1 MIFHGM
7 NYLAVILAALAGMM
21 AGAAWYGALAKP
33 WMKAVGMSEEPK
45 QNPKIYIVALIS
57 QFLIAYILAGL
68 IGHIG
73 TYTIFGGVLSALFC
87 WAGFTIAPMM
97 TNHRFHNATSGRI
110 LSYFEI
116 KLLVLDF
123 QSTLEWPLSRCL
135 KNVLS
140 FSFYGVSV

>member
-97 TNHRFHNATSGRI
+97 TNHRFQGSGWDLTFI
-110 LSYFEI
+110 DAGYWFVVFALHGAI
-116 KLLVLDF
+116 IG
-123 QSTLEWPLSRCL
+123 WM
-135 KNVLS
+135 
-140 FSFYGVSV
+140 GV